1 MDNIKEENLKRL
13 GRYIAEALID
23 QASMTE
29 REDWVEANKKD
40 HAIGELARCM
50 TLNNLYLDREEYE
63 KCAIMKLR
71 IQDIKSLLKIDD
83 FNVDLNL
90 EDDEE

>member
-23 QASMTE
+23 QASITE

-63 KCAIMKLR
+63 KCAIIKLR
-71 IQDIKSLLKIDD
+71 IQDIKSTLKMEYFDI
-83 FNVDLNL
+83 NL
-90 EDDEE
+90 EEDDEQ